1 MGIEWVYCPLLKK
14 NIDNNGECFDIVT
27 VCEGLAPKWTAPKEI
42 YDVKNYAEICLNCEH
57 NKNKDLK

>member
-1 MGIEWVYCPLLKK
+1 MSIERVYCPLLKR

-42 YDVKNYAEICLNCEH
+42 
-57 NKNKDLK
+57 